1 MIRSTIIGAALSV
14 VLSATA
20 THAEPLTYEAALA
33 RAKGNAPSLRAK
45 AYGNDA
51 AHTARDAAGAMPDP
65 KLAIGVDSFPIS
77 GPLAFEPS
85 RDNFTWAR
93 VGVSQDITNLA
104 KRHAAQGRADADIV
118 AAGAETAVE
127 ARTVEVE
134 TALAWITLAYAER
147 RLTALDVVLGRLTR
161 IVRASPSA
169 VASGASRPAQML
181 AGRQAIATMEDRR
194 DELISAAARA
204 RADLTGWTGAAQS
217 QIGGSIPDSW
227 SIRQSYVQVWRVI
240 PRSA

>member
-1 MIRSTIIGAALSV
+1 M
-14 VLSATA
+14 
-20 THAEPLTYEAALA
+20 
-33 RAKGNAPSLRAK
+33 
-45 AYGNDA
+45 
-51 AHTARDAAGAMPDP
+51 
-65 KLAIGVDSFPIS
+65 
-77 GPLAFEPS
+77 
-85 RDNFTWAR
+85 
-93 VGVSQDITNLA
+93 SQDITNLA

-169 VASGASRPAQML
+169 VASGASRPARML
-181 AGRQAIATMEDRR
+181 AGRQAIATIEDRR

-204 RADLTGWTGAAQS
+204 RADLTRWTGAAQP